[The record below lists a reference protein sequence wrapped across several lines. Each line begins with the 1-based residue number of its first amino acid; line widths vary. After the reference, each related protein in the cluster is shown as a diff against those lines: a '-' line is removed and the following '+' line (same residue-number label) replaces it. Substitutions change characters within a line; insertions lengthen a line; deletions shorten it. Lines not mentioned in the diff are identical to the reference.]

1 VPARSAYAEGTP
13 NWVDLQTTDV
23 DAAKA
28 FYGALFGWSF
38 ADQPIPQDGTYSIA
52 QLDGDAVAA
61 IAPQSPP
68 MLESHAPPAWN
79 TYIAVD
85 DVDAAAAKVAGAG
98 GTLAMEPFDVMEAGR
113 MAFVLDPGGAAVG
126 LWQAGAHI
134 GATRVNE
141 PNTLTWNELTSSD
154 LDAALPFYEQ
164 VVGLSARKVPMG
176 EMEYTML
183 FVGEEMAGGATPPQM
198 DGVPNHWH
206 VWFAVSDADEAA
218 RIAGENGGAVL
229 VEPFDMPIGRAATIR
244 DPQGAVF
251 SVIAMPEQ
259 PS

>member
-13 NWVDLQTTDV
+13 NWVDLQTTDI

-38 ADQPIPQDGTYSIA
+38 ADQPIPQGGTYSIA
-52 QLDGDAVAA
+52 QLDGDSIAA
-61 IAPQSPP
+61 IAPQSPQ
-68 MLESHAPPAWN
+68 MLDSHLPPAWN

-85 DVDAAAAKVAGAG
+85 DVDAAAAKVADAG
-98 GTLAMEPFDVMEAGR
+98 GQLAMEPFDVMEAGR
-113 MAFVLDPGGAAVG
+113 MAFVLDPSGAAVG

-154 LDAALPFYEQ
+154 LDVALPFYEA
-164 VVGLSARKVPMG
+164 VVGLTARRIPMG

-206 VWFAVSDADEAA
+206 VWFAVTDADEVA
-218 RIAGENGGAVL
+218 RTASESGGNVL
-229 VEPFDMPIGRAATIR
+229 VAPFDMPIGRVATIR

-251 SVIAMPEQ
+251 SVIAMAER